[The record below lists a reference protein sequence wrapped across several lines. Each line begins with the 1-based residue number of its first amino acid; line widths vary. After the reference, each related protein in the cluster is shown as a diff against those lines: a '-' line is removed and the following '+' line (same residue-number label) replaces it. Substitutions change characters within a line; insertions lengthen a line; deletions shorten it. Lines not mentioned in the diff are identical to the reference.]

1 MKESG
6 LVAAVVIVIDKNR
19 IIHINLKINTF
30 LILQFNKNSRKER
43 VTGYNRKNLAL
54 ELLLFFV
61 LDKWHD
67 H

>member
-19 IIHINLKINTF
+19 IIHINLKINTL

-54 ELLLFFV
+54 ELLFFV